1 MSQVV
6 SSLGTSFPTHGDHMS
21 KRARKRRDRSVSCLA
36 VRQRLSSYD
45 DDRPRIGVDAQRHD
59 PVGLRVIGG
68 DAEVLPAHRA
78 FSGRCGGGC
87 CPAIKARGG
96 QHHSTSCI
104 NDLNSEVAEH
114 ERVGGWRVAQPGD
127 PHDTYSILVKLR
139 SSGEHG
145 RVFSNCSASTELLAW
160 LLDGGVDPDGGS
172 VIPGEWIVDTRRGG
186 DPNAA
191 SESLGAVHPGGSYRN
206 QFWIS
211 ADADGCFCGI
221 GIYGQYVWMNPT
233 SDVVIAKVSSLPLA
247 DDDDAWA
254 EHVAFFD
261 DLSHRGD
268 GN

>member
-1 MSQVV
+1 M
-6 SSLGTSFPTHGDHMS
+6 
-21 KRARKRRDRSVSCLA
+21 
-36 VRQRLSSYD
+36 
-45 DDRPRIGVDAQRHD
+45 
-59 PVGLRVIGG
+59 
-68 DAEVLPAHRA
+68 
-78 FSGRCGGGC
+78 
-87 CPAIKARGG
+87 
-96 QHHSTSCI
+96 
-104 NDLNSEVAEH
+104 
-114 ERVGGWRVAQPGD
+114 
-127 PHDTYSILVKLR
+127 
-139 SSGEHG
+139 
-145 RVFSNCSASTELLAW
+145 AW

-172 VIPGEWIVDTRRGG
+172 VIPGEWIIDTRRGG